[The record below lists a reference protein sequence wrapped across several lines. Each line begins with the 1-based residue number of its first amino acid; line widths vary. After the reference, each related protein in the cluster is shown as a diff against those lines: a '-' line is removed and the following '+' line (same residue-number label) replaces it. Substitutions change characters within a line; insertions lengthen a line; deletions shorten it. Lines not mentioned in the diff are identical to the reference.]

1 MSPKNTENDLHK
13 EMKRLQDTVLWHDH
27 PKGKLS
33 NCRNDKCNGNLQ
45 HMTRVINCTF
55 QLFFLTRGK
64 HGCSGARA
72 SVCVTNDQQ
81 QTQTQTQSQTY

>member
-1 MSPKNTENDLHK
+1 MSLISRERERYMSPTNTENDLHR

-45 HMTRVINCTF
+45 HMTRAINCTF
-55 QLFFLTRGK
+55 QLFSQ
-64 HGCSGARA
+64 HARSMA
-72 SVCVTNDQQ
+72 AAVQGLLFV
-81 QTQTQTQSQTY
+81 